1 MQTKLSVTIFNT
13 NEFGWHVKKEKPLEQ
28 GRSEKNDEASFL
40 KTTWKETKIG
50 PKTEDKHKKK
60 KFFSSSYL

>member
-13 NEFGWHVKKEKPLEQ
+13 TEFGWHVKKEKPLEQ

-50 PKTEDKHKKK
+50 QKTED
-60 KFFSSSYL
+60 